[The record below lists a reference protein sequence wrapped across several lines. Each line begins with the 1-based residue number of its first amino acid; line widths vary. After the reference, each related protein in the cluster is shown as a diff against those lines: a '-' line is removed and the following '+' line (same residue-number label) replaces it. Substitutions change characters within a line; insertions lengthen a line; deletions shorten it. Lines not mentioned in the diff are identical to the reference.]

1 MDSLRGIPVEH
12 KLETFS
18 MPSTGTTS
26 CHPKIWLC
34 RSERNSALDTLA
46 HISLLV
52 HINGDNTYS
61 PQKYQTHKTT
71 R

>member
-18 MPSTGTTS
+18 VPSTGTTA
-26 CHPKIWLC
+26 CHPKNLAM
-34 RSERNSALDTLA
+34 STERNSALDTLVTF
-46 HISLLV
+46 SLLV
-52 HINGDNTYS
+52 HMNGEKAYS
-61 PQKYQTHKTT
+61 PQKYQTHKNT